1 MKTNKKNQATK
12 KRSVKVATE
21 ITHTEQA
28 TVNSNPQADE
38 AAATA
43 EQDEQAAVSA
53 PLVSDNPQA
62 DEAAATAEQDEQA
75 AVTAPLVSD
84 DPQAD
89 ELAPTA
95 EQDEQAAVS
104 APLVSGDPQADEPA
118 ATATPDEQTAGV
130 MLNMER
136 IRTSPFNARR
146 TYDQNTIGELADTLK
161 EVGLIQPIRVRIV
174 NGNFEIVCGERR
186 YRAAKLAGWKKIEG
200 LICDVSDE
208 VARDMIL
215 IENLQREDLPPMEE
229 AAAYKALIEEG
240 NDIHT
245 LAAKYGKSDSYIY
258 GRLRLNDLIPE
269 IADLLNRQLI
279 GIGLSLE
286 LAKCERGIQIDI
298 YENHLKA
305 EAEKDTKTYGWRGK
319 SVTDFKSL
327 MMQTYTTD
335 LQKYRFDKTEC
346 RDCWSNTNKRELFPE
361 AGSCGRCTNR
371 ECLTAKNNAFVLEQ
385 TRSLLKS
392 DPRLTVAR
400 SQWDEDNPVAKA
412 VEQDGHP
419 VKKVS
424 YSYSF
429 PEEPSAPVRQ
439 EYMSDEDFAKEQ
451 ECFDRDHDRYEK
463 RVEEIRQEQ
472 EQGRAEI
479 YVRPGSTGAELVWVP
494 VNKRPKE
501 TDFVKRLTEQ
511 KAANDR
517 LKLEKITKD
526 VCDFVKGNREPD
538 TPLTLFEGKLL
549 YFILMGG
556 VKPMNRKM
564 LDESLHENGRI
575 PFEKRQKIV
584 ENLTPEQRTMV
595 TRDYITHFLT
605 QYTTDEI
612 SAAMLREYANLH
624 YPEQYMRIYAEYDE
638 IYTNRNTRLDE
649 RIAEYEAKE
658 KVRAEAEA
666 KKAAKVE
673 KQDAEPAAAEKA
685 ESKKKSKREKAKYK
699 AIFQAA

>member
-1 MKTNKKNQATK
+1 MKTNKKTNK
-12 KRSVKVATE
+12 KTTTVARSTE
-21 ITHTEQA
+21 TATEQA
-28 TVNSNPQADE
+28 TAGQDVQHTATEPDALESPQAE
-38 AAATA
+38 EPAATA
-43 EQDEQAAVSA
+43 KQDEQAAVPA
-53 PLVSDNPQA
+53 PTASDNPQA
-62 DEAAATAEQDEQA
+62 EEPAATEPDANVNPQAKEPTATEPDTLDGPQAEEAAAT
-75 AVTAPLVSD
+75 V
-84 DPQAD
+84 
-89 ELAPTA
+89 
-95 EQDEQAAVS
+95 
-104 APLVSGDPQADEPA
+104 G
-118 ATATPDEQTAGV
+118 PDEKPVGV
-130 MLNMER
+130 MLDMKK

-146 TYDQNTIGELADTLK
+146 TYDMNTIRELADTLK

-174 NGNFEIVCGERR
+174 NGYFEIVCGERR

-229 AAAYKALIEEG
+229 AAAYKALIDEG
-240 NDIHT
+240 NDIYT

-269 IADLLNRQLI
+269 IAALLNRQLI

-286 LAKCERGIQIDI
+286 IAKCERGIQADM
-298 YENHLKA
+298 YENYLKA
-305 EAEKDTKTYGWRGK
+305 EGEKDTKSYGWRGK
-319 SVTDFKSL
+319 SVTDFKAL
-327 MMQTYTTD
+327 MMQAYTTD
-335 LQKYRFDKTEC
+335 LQNYRFDKTEC
-346 RDCWSNTNKRELFPE
+346 RDCWHNTNKRELFAE

-371 ECLTAKNNAFVLEQ
+371 ECLAAKNNAFVLEETQ
-385 TRSLLKS
+385 SLLKS

-400 SQWDEDNPVAKA
+400 SQWDEENAVVKA
-412 VEQDGHP
+412 IEGDGHP

-439 EYMSDEDFAKEQ
+439 ENMSDKDFAKEQ
-451 ECFDRDHDRYEK
+451 ECFERKRKRYEK
-463 RVEEIRQEQ
+463 QIEEIRQEQ
-472 EQGRAEI
+472 EQGRAQI
-479 YVRPGSTGAELVWVP
+479 YVRPGSTGAKLVWVP
-494 VNKRPKE
+494 VNKREKE

-526 VCDFVKGNREPD
+526 VCGFVKENREPD
-538 TPLTLFEGKLL
+538 TPLTLFEGNML
-549 YFILMGG
+549 YFILLGA
-556 VKPMNRKM
+556 VKPENRKL
-564 LDESLHENGRI
+564 LDESLHEYGRI

-666 KKAAKVE
+666 KKAAK
-673 KQDAEPAAAEKA
+673 QDAEPAAAEKA
-685 ESKKKSKREKAKYK
+685 ESKEKSKREKAKYK